1 MPAPR
6 IAHKIVWAVV
16 LGAVLLALALA
27 RLYFLPFHNALDV
40 HSIVLALHQIAE
52 QFGAVAAILVF
63 ALALVC
69 VVPLSLLTV
78 VAIVAFGPLHGFV
91 YAMLGAQ
98 LAALGSYGL
107 GAALGRDILR
117 TLAGVRIN
125 RLSEKLGERGLWAV
139 VAVRVVPVAP
149 FAVVNLVAGASHIR
163 LPDLLLGTV
172 IGMLPGTLAMA
183 LSVDKI
189 LDAMQNPSKTSVLAV
204 VGTLAL
210 VGLGVWGLKVWWRR
224 ATSP

>member
-172 IGMLPGTLAMA
+172 IGMLP
-183 LSVDKI
+183 
-189 LDAMQNPSKTSVLAV
+189 V